1 MTTKVVLFEV
11 LYFRELCPIYEL
23 QVPDFIQSCFQV
35 YYDIDHEQPKD
46 SDSNKLINIKV
57 ENASSSIK
65 SLKNDD
71 NGITVKHKPGPKSK
85 TTKPG
90 PKSKTQQ
97 RPGPKSKTRPGPKS
111 KTMASKPKKLEKKL
125 DEDEEGD
132 YDSEEDDR
140 SSVSDLS
147 SNFSSDQEAW
157 VSGSKKS
164 THRKSPNRPDPDLP
178 RKNENYVRKR

>member
-1 MTTKVVLFEV
+1 MSNLPTSSTRFK
-11 LYFRELCPIYEL
+11 
-23 QVPDFIQSCFQV
+23 QSYFQV
-35 YYDIDHEQPKD
+35 YYDIDNEQPKD
-46 SDSNKLINIKV
+46 SDSNKLVNIKV
-57 ENASSSIK
+57 ENASSSNK
-65 SLKNDD
+65 SLKNDE
-71 NGITVKHKPGPKSK
+71 NETTVKHKPGPKSK

-97 RPGPKSKTRPGPKS
+97 RPGPKSKTKPGPKS
-111 KTMASKPKKLEKKL
+111 KTMASKPKKLGKKL

-132 YDSEEDDR
+132 SDSEEDDC
-140 SSVSDLS
+140 SISDLS
-147 SNFSSDQEAW
+147 SNLSSDQEAW

>member
-1 MTTKVVLFEV
+1 MSNLPTSSTRFK
-11 LYFRELCPIYEL
+11 
-23 QVPDFIQSCFQV
+23 QSYFQV
-35 YYDIDHEQPKD
+35 YYDIDNEQPKD
-46 SDSNKLINIKV
+46 SDSNKLVNIKV
-57 ENASSSIK
+57 ENASSSNK
-65 SLKNDD
+65 SLKNDE
-71 NGITVKHKPGPKSK
+71 NETTVKHKPGPKSK

-97 RPGPKSKTRPGPKS
+97 RPSPKSKTKPGPKS
-111 KTMASKPKKLEKKL
+111 KTMASKPKKLGKKL

-132 YDSEEDDR
+132 SDSEEDDC
-140 SSVSDLS
+140 SISDLS
-147 SNFSSDQEAW
+147 SNLSSDQEAW